1 VDLNDDES
9 AMTSTAPH
17 RTAFSDKLLP
27 DQPLHRDHFTGSPET
42 FFPIL
47 FETIIRT
54 SGIKTP
60 YEELDLVTTDKFTVE
75 EMGSNPVA
83 LRLLQ
88 LLIRLSRAR
97 RILEIGA
104 FIGVS
109 AIYMAKALPS
119 GGELVTIEKF
129 DHFADICRRNI
140 ERNGL
145 AQRIT
150 VLQGDAHAVIES
162 LPRDRPFDFIFID
175 GNKER
180 YGEYMRRL
188 EPLLAPGGL
197 MIVDDALFHGDS
209 LNPSPTTE
217 KGRGVRDGL
226 DLAAGWAGYCR
237 VLLPIA
243 NGMLMMMKNAP

>member
-1 VDLNDDES
+1 
-9 AMTSTAPH
+9 MTN
-17 RTAFSDKLLP
+17 FWDKLLP
-27 DQPLHRDHFTGSPET
+27 DQPLHRDHFTGAPER
-42 FFPIL
+42 FFPAL
-47 FETIIRT
+47 FETIMRT

-83 LRLLQ
+83 LRFLQ

-97 RILEIGA
+97 RVLEIGA

-109 AIYMAKALPS
+109 AMYMAKALPS

-129 DHFADICRRNI
+129 DHFADICRRNF

-145 AQRIT
+145 ADRIT
-150 VLQGDAHAVIES
+150 LLQGDAHAVIDG
-162 LPRDRPFDFIFID
+162 LPRSKPFDFMFID

-180 YGEYMRRL
+180 YAEYMRRL

-197 MIVDDALFHGDS
+197 MIVDDALFHGDV
-209 LNPSPTTE
+209 LNAKPTTE
-217 KGRGVRDGL
+217 KGQGARDAL
-226 DLAAGWAGYCR
+226 ELAAGWTGYCR
-237 VLLPIA
+237 VLLPVA
-243 NGMLMMMKNAP
+243 NGMLMLMKPAK